1 MVFRIPKF
9 MSQREIGIRCD
20 HQRGERHGPCGENV
34 LQHNDANA
42 SHSFLIRQV
51 LLVNSSRNRGGA
63 IVVEVEVKL
72 PIASSKFELFEEQRV
87 IVKRKCVEH
96 IKVRLLSQDQSV
108 IHQHQQTLFESLH
121 VIGESCFGCIV
132 VQVSSTHIV
141 MLGILNDGGFEVVE
155 GKEVGDLV
163 RFRVL
168 YHVCP
173 DDLLFHRLRLVH
185 EPMVHF
191 LSRKGLVQ
199 RKPRQVSLQK
209 IMHCVNVFGLHGA
222 KTGGRGST
230 GQVILGDL
238 ARLGGSGRERRE
250 ADLVKLQPVQR
261 TVVVAA

>member
-96 IKVRLLSQDQSV
+96 IKVRLSTQCQLRKSTPGKWQW
-108 IHQHQQTLFESLH
+108 IP
-121 VIGESCFGCIV
+121 V
-132 VQVSSTHIV
+132 VT
-141 MLGILNDGGFEVVE
+141 F
-155 GKEVGDLV
+155 
-163 RFRVL
+163 
-168 YHVCP
+168 
-173 DDLLFHRLRLVH
+173 
-185 EPMVHF
+185 
-191 LSRKGLVQ
+191 
-199 RKPRQVSLQK
+199 
-209 IMHCVNVFGLHGA
+209 
-222 KTGGRGST
+222 
-230 GQVILGDL
+230 L
-238 ARLGGSGRERRE
+238 ARIRASFISISRRSLR
-250 ADLVKLQPVQR
+250 AFMLLVKAVS
-261 TVVVAA
+261 VA